1 VRGYFDGL
9 GMFLDRATG
18 EGFIA
23 PQHRELLIVDSDA
36 EALLD
41 RLEVWES
48 PQVEKWLGDAS
59 ET

>member
-1 VRGYFDGL
+1 
-9 GMFLDRATG
+9 MFLDRATG

-48 PQVEKWLGDAS
+48 PRVEKWLGDAS